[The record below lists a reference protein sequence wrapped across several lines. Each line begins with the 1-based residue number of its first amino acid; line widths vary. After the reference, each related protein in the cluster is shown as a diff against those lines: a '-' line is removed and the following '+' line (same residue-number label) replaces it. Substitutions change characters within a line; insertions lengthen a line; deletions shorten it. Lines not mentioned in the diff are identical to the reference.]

1 MGATIRVGNLLG
13 AGSPQIAKKVLK
25 LALTITNSIM
35 FTCAFVVFLSRHDFA
50 RIYTNDESVRE
61 KVADV
66 VNVYGEFPHVCCV
79 CVCVCMCVSFTCVRS
94 CACFRWHFS
103 LCSLTLRVLANL
115 CHCSFLYLPRRLNPV
130 PTRGISGLV
139 SHAC

>member
-66 VNVYGEFPHVCCV
+66 VNVYGEFPHVCFV
-79 CVCVCMCVSFTCVRS
+79 CVCVYVCFVHV
-94 CACFRWHFS
+94 CAFMRVFS
-103 LCSLTLRVLANL
+103 LAFLSLLAHL
-115 CHCSFLYLPRRLNPV
+115 
-130 PTRGISGLV
+130 TRAGKSMPL
-139 SHAC
+139 

>member
-66 VNVYGEFPHVCCV
+66 VNVYGEFPHVCFV

-103 LCSLTLRVLANL
+103 LCSLTLRACWQIYAIVVFFIFLGGSTQCLRGVLA
-115 CHCSFLYLPRRLNPV
+115 
-130 PTRGISGLV
+130 GW
-139 SHAC
+139 